1 MRVPNTG
8 SYKAQTIVIEDKNM
22 DMRYIVTDDSGWL
35 RVKLE
40 PSGTI
45 VPLPQY
51 IKVSFSE
58 RRSGRDHFKIE
69 EGVYKDKT
77 ASVSQRSGSSSWL
90 GKPRPVYKKEV
101 SLTFK
106 KGEGNLTTP
115 IGTLK
120 AITDSGNPIPNG
132 VYPIQLPDFPH
143 DLGSGYVSQASKA
156 MTWFYLGTGNAKP
169 NDNDRYLHPG
179 RVSAGC
185 ITVTQVS
192 QWDSLYAVLIL
203 SRAIGGKDVGTITV
217 QD

>member
-1 MRVPNTG
+1 M
-8 SYKAQTIVIEDKNM
+8 E
-22 DMRYIVTDDSGWL
+22 MRYIATDESGWL

-40 PSGTI
+40 PSGSI

-51 IKVSFSE
+51 LKVTFLE
-58 RRSGRDHFKIE
+58 RRSGRDHFKVD
-69 EGVYKDKT
+69 EGVYKDKI

-90 GKPRPVYKKEV
+90 GKPRPGYKKEV

-106 KGEGNLTTP
+106 KSEGNLTTP
-115 IGTLK
+115 IGTFK
-120 AITDSGNPIPNG
+120 AITAPENPIPNG

-143 DLGSGYVSQASKA
+143 DLGNLYVSLASKA

-169 NDNDRYLHPG
+169 GDNDRYLHPG

-185 ITVTQVS
+185 VTVTEVS
-192 QWDSLYAVLIL
+192 KWDSLYAVLIL
-203 SRAIGGKDVGTITV
+203 SRATGGKDVGTITV